1 MGADRTSTGVR
12 GGSREGVSKFSLAFR
27 AEKGDIYSMNI
38 IGTPQRYIQGI
49 GALDQIGTIIK
60 DFGKAPFFI
69 ADAIVMKIVRP
80 RLENILKDQG
90 LKSFF
95 EEFKGQCSRSEI
107 GRLARKCRDAGCDI
121 AIGLG
126 GGKTID
132 TTKALKLELGI
143 PLIIAPT
150 IASND
155 SPTSRIIVVYSDE
168 GVFSEGLFLPFNP
181 EVVLVDTAIIAQA
194 PLRFLVAGIGDA
206 LATKFEAEQCYRSGG
221 LNFFKARP
229 CQAALTMADTCYQI
243 IRRNGVLAKKAIE
256 AGLVTEA
263 VEQVVEAN
271 ILLSGIGFES
281 GGLAAAHALN
291 QGFTLLKE
299 THNTLHGEN
308 VAFGLLAQFVLENR
322 DKGFMDEMI
331 MFYKEIGLPC
341 NLAAIGLKEVDE
353 KKLDIISKH
362 ACRKG
367 SYIFNMSVP
376 IDEKRVS
383 DAILMADILG
393 R

>member
-1 MGADRTSTGVR
+1 
-12 GGSREGVSKFSLAFR
+12 
-27 AEKGDIYSMNI
+27 MNI
-38 IGTPQRYIQGI
+38 MGSPQRYIQGK
-49 GALDQIGTIIK
+49 GALDQIGAVIR
-60 DFGKAPFFI
+60 DFGKNPFFV
-69 ADAIVMKIVRP
+69 ADATVMKIVRP
-80 RLENILKDQG
+80 RLEKILKDTG
-90 LKSFF
+90 LPGFF
-95 EEFKGQCSRSEI
+95 EEFQGQCCHSEI
-107 GRLARKCRDAGCDI
+107 GRLARKCRNANCDI

-168 GVFSEGLFLPFNP
+168 GVFREGLFLPFNP

-206 LATKFEAEQCYRSGG
+206 LATKFEAEQCYQSGG

-291 QGFTLLKE
+291 QGFTLIEE
-299 THNTLHGEN
+299 THHTLHGEI

-322 DKGFMDEMI
+322 DRAFMNEMI

-341 NLAAIGLKEVDE
+341 TLEAIGLKEVDKE
-353 KKLDIISKH
+353 KLSTIAKH

-367 SYIFNMSVP
+367 SYIYNMAVP
-376 IDEKRVS
+376 IDEKKVA

-393 R
+393 H

>member
-1 MGADRTSTGVR
+1 
-12 GGSREGVSKFSLAFR
+12 
-27 AEKGDIYSMNI
+27 MNVM
-38 IGTPQRYIQGI
+38 GTPQRYIQGK
-49 GALDQIGTIIK
+49 GALDLIGEVIK
-60 DFGKAPFFI
+60 DLGKRPFFI
-69 ADAIVMKIVRP
+69 ADATVMEIVRP
-80 RLENILKDQG
+80 RLEEILHKEGLQG
-90 LKSFF
+90 TFV
-95 EEFKGQCSRSEI
+95 EFKGQCCRSEI
-107 GRLARKCRDAGCDI
+107 SRLAEKVRDVDCDI
-121 AIGLG
+121 AVGLG
-126 GGKTID
+126 GGKTSD
-132 TTKALKLELGI
+132 TTKALKFELGI

-155 SPTSRIIVVYSDE
+155 SPTSRLIVIYSEE
-168 GVFSEGLFLPFNP
+168 GVFTEALILPINP

-243 IRRNGVLAKKAIE
+243 IRRNGILAKKAVE
-256 AGLVTEA
+256 TGLVTEA
-263 VEQVVEAN
+263 VEQIVEAN

-291 QGFTLLKE
+291 QGFTLVEE
-299 THNTLHGEN
+299 THHTLHGEN
-308 VAFGLLAQFVLENR
+308 VAFGLLVQFVLENR
-322 DKGFMDEMI
+322 DRDFMEEMI

-341 NLAAIGLKEVDE
+341 TLGAIGLKEVSEE
-353 KKLDIISKH
+353 KLHTIVKH

-367 SYIFNMSVP
+367 SYIYNMAVP
-376 IDEKRVS
+376 IDEKKVL

-393 R
+393 H